1 MIQQK
6 KFRVTGMTCSA
17 CSAHVEKAVRAVDG
31 VRQADV
37 SLMMNRMAV
46 SFDDTVTSAGE
57 ICAAVAQA
65 GYGASEEGAEAAAA
79 QAENPLEQQQK
90 DMKARLVWSI
100 AFLVPLMYLS
110 MGHMMG
116 LPLPGMFLGMENAI
130 AYSLTQFLLCLP
142 IVYLNRAF
150 FINGFKTLWHRAP
163 NMDALIA
170 VGASAALVYGVFA
183 IYRMGAGLGT
193 GNMELVA
200 QYHMDL
206 YFESAGTILTLITV
220 GKYLEVRARSKTGSA
235 IEALMQLAPQTALV
249 ERDGR
254 QIEVAVA
261 ELHPGDLVV
270 LRPGDRVP
278 VDGVVE
284 EGSSSVDESAITGES
299 IPVEKTAGSQVV
311 TATVNGKGFLKIRAQ
326 RVGADTT
333 LSQIIRLV
341 EEAAASKAPIARLA
355 DRIAG
360 VFVPVVMLIA
370 LASAVIWLLCG
381 ATAEFALS
389 IGISVLVVSCP
400 CSLGLATPVAI
411 MVGTGKGAENG
422 ILFRSAQAL
431 EELHNINTVVL
442 DKTGTITEGRPR
454 VTDVLLTGLVSQKEL
469 VRIAASVEAYSEHPL
484 AEAVVRYAEEQG
496 VAAEQVR
503 EFEPIFGRGVAAT
516 LGTHRY
522 LAGNA
527 ALMQENNIDLSGVAE
542 QVDAL
547 TRGGKTPL
555 YFAQEGGLLGVLA
568 AMDTV
573 KPSSAEAIQMLRG
586 LGLEVRMLTGDNRV
600 TASAIQRQLGIDT
613 VEAEVL
619 PQDKQAHIAALQSA
633 GKRVAMVGDGVNDA
647 PALARADVG
656 IAIGAGTDVAIDS
669 AGVILMRSDL
679 RDVADAVRLSRAVLR
694 NIKQNL
700 FWAFFYNSVGIP
712 LAAGVFFAAL
722 GWRLT
727 PMFAAA
733 AMSMSSVCVV
743 TNALRL
749 RGFRPLA
756 RAQAEEEPAAETHTH
771 IETAE
776 DKTDNGTTEKGTQT
790 MKAKLNIEG
799 MMCMHCV
806 GRVNDALNALDGV
819 TATVVLDDNAAYLD
833 IAGDYDAALAAAQ
846 KAVTDAGYTVTG
858 VEAADA
864 ARRATLHI
872 DGMMCMHCVG
882 RVNDALNA
890 LDGVTATVVLDD
902 NAAYLDIAGDY
913 DAALAAAQKAVTDAG
928 YTVTGTER
936 G

>member
-1 MIQQK
+1 MVQQK
-6 KFRVTGMTCSA
+6 KFRVTGMTCTA
-17 CSAHVEKAVRAVDG
+17 CSAHVEKAVRAVEG

-37 SLMMNRMAV
+37 SLMMNRMIV
-46 SFDDTVTSAGE
+46 SFDDTATSVGE
-57 ICAAVAQA
+57 ICAAVARA
-65 GYGASEEGAEAAAA
+65 GYGAEEEGTTGAAEQ
-79 QAENPLEQQQK
+79 QANPLEQQQK
-90 DMKARLVWSI
+90 EMKTRLVWSI
-100 AFLVPLMYLS
+100 AFLIPLMYLS

-116 LPLPGMFLGMENAI
+116 LPLPGIFLGLENAI
-130 AYSLTQFLLCLP
+130 TYSLTQFLLCLP

-183 IYRMGAGLGT
+183 IYRMGVGLGA
-193 GNMELVA
+193 GDMALVE

-235 IEALMQLAPQTALV
+235 IESLMKLAPQTALV

-254 QIEVAVA
+254 QIEVGVD
-261 ELHPGDLVV
+261 ELHPGDVVV

-278 VDGVVE
+278 VDGIVK

-299 IPVEKTAGSQVV
+299 IPVEKTIGSQVV

-360 VFVPVVMLIA
+360 VFVPTVMAIA
-370 LASAVIWLLCG
+370 LAAAGIWLLCG

-431 EELHNINTVVL
+431 EELHSIDTVVL
-442 DKTGTITEGRPR
+442 DKTGTITEGRPC
-454 VTDVLLTGLVSQKEL
+454 VTDVLLTGLVTEDML

-484 AEAVVRYAEEQG
+484 AEAVVRYAEEKHIQPEK
-496 VAAEQVR
+496 VVS
-503 EFEPIFGRGVAAT
+503 FEPIFGRGVAAT

-527 ALMQENNIDLSGVAE
+527 ALMEENGINLSDVASE
-542 QVDAL
+542 VDAL

-555 YFAQEGGLLGVLA
+555 YFAREDGLLGVLA

-573 KPSSAEAIQMLRG
+573 KPSSAEAIRMLRG

-600 TASAIQRQLGIDT
+600 TATAIQHQLGIDT

-619 PQDKQAHIAALQSA
+619 PQDKQAHSAALQSA
-633 GKRVAMVGDGVNDA
+633 GKKVTMVGDGVNDA

-712 LAAGVFFAAL
+712 LATGVFYAAL

-733 AMSMSSVCVV
+733 AMSLSSVCVV

-756 RAQAEEEPAAETHTH
+756 RAGQEDAKSEPQT
-771 IETAE
+771 IETQTEAM
-776 DKTDNGTTEKGTQT
+776 TTEKGSQT
-790 MKAKLNIEG
+790 MKATMKIDG

-806 GRVNDALNALDGV
+806 GHVSDALNALDGV
-819 TATVVLDDNAAYLD
+819 SAKVVLEDNAAYLELS
-833 IAGDYDAALAAAQ
+833 GDCDAALAAVKQ
-846 KAVTDAGYTVTG
+846 AVADAGYTVTG
-858 VEAADA
+858 VEPEDA
-864 ARRATLHI
+864 PQKATLKI

-882 RVNDALNA
+882 RVSDALNA
-890 LDGVTATVVLDD
+890 LDGVSAKVVLED
-902 NAAYLDIAGDY
+902 NAAYLELSGDC
-913 DAALAAAQKAVTDAG
+913 DAALAAAQKAVADAG